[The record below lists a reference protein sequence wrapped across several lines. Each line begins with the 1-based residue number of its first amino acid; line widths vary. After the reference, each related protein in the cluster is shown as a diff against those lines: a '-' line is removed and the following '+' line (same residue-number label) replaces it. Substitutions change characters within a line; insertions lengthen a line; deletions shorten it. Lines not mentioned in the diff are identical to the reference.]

1 MVASLTCTPQLT
13 LPYTMSLWVPNLP
26 YYDSRPHGP
35 RGWRNRSRKEWG
47 WLQREQAEWSGATWI
62 YPIPRMRIFWSE
74 LQMAT
79 YAESEM
85 VGNEAGGRSGA

>member
-35 RGWRNRSRKEWG
+35 CRWRNRSRKEWG
-47 WLQREQAEWSGATWI
+47 WLQREQAEWS
-62 YPIPRMRIFWSE
+62 
-74 LQMAT
+74 
-79 YAESEM
+79 
-85 VGNEAGGRSGA
+85 VGHLDLSHSQDENFLV